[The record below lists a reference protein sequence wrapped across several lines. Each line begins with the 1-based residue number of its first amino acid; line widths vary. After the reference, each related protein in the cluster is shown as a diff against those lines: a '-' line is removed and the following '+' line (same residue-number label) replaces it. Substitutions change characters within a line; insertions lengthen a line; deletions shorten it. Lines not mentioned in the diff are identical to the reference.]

1 MDAPLAWMP
10 GATALFSPLYT
21 PLVPDLFLPR
31 NGYEVS
37 QKSVATRWNA
47 HVDAFITR
55 CIVRLTW
62 NRRQS

>member
-37 QKSVATRWNA
+37 QKSVATR
-47 HVDAFITR
+47 
-55 CIVRLTW
+55 
-62 NRRQS
+62 